1 MSTKMISLTSS
12 DGQTFEIKEEAAR
25 QCQIINHMI
34 EDDCADREIPLPNVT
49 GKILAMVIEY
59 CNKHHVDPSN
69 PSTDEDLK
77 KWDEEFMEKDQSTIF
92 DLINAASY
100 LYIQSLL
107 DLACQTASDMSKDK
121 AVLEDNKWAFE

>member
-34 EDDCADREIPLPNVT
+34 EDDCTDNEIPLPNVT

-107 DLACQTASDMSKDK
+107 DLACKTASDMSKDK